1 MEATPR
7 PSWQVDLK
15 WVAGILAC
23 LAVAACGVLFS
34 LVEITERGRAEPLST
49 VFVAFMVDSRV
60 TEAEF
65 AAVQAQA
72 AAEPAKPV
80 ALSPIDIEVRGSE
93 IAGLTKEETT
103 LVFAAEFARV
113 LYDEGG
119 TAAEALILDPSPD
132 AEGQPQEPIDLGP
145 AGALTAGNHSTFTW
159 LFLGALALVVAL
171 LGLVAFMSRGFG
183 RAGAPAVVLALST
196 APLAALWALAGNAV
210 SDAGEGEGLFG
221 TIGRGLLT
229 DLAGDL
235 RGFFLSVLLIAAA
248 GAALTVAGALLM
260 PLARKIDRRLAQAA
274 VAVHEPET
282 PAPLV

>member
-1 MEATPR
+1 MDAAPR

-23 LAVAACGVLFS
+23 LAVAASGVLFS

-65 AAVQAQA
+65 TAVQAQA

-80 ALSPIDIEVRGSE
+80 SLSPIDIEVRGSA
-93 IAGLTKEETT
+93 IAGLTKEETS
-103 LVFAAEFARV
+103 LVFAAEFATI
-113 LYDEGG
+113 LYDGG
-119 TAAEALILDPSPD
+119 EAAAEALILEPGPD

-145 AGALTAGNHSTFTW
+145 AGSLTAGDHSTFTW
-159 LFLGALALVVAL
+159 IFLGALAAVVAL
-171 LGLVAFMSRGFG
+171 LGLVAFLSRGFG
-183 RAGAPAVVLALST
+183 RVGAPGVVLALST

-210 SDAGEGEGLFG
+210 SDAGEDEGLFG

-235 RGFFLSVLLIAAA
+235 RGFFLSVLLIAAG

-260 PLARKIDRRLAQAA
+260 PLARKIDRKFAQPAIAA
-274 VAVHEPET
+274 PEPET
-282 PAPLV
+282 PAPLA